1 MAEGHKH
8 HIKCFD
14 GLILHTKELSSK
26 PFDLSQVQPRTSSR
40 AKPNSKKAP
49 KTEDIQYW
57 GP

>member
-49 KTEDIQYW
+49 KTEDIQ
-57 GP
+57 